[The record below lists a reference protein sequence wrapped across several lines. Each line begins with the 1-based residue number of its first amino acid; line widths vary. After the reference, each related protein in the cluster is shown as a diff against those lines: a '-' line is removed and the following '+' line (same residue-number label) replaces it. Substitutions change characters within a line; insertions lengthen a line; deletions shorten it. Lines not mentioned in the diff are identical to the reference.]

1 MKNIVLS
8 EMTCPELSKY
18 KEYVELALIPTGSHE
33 QHGSNMTFAADTDI
47 VYEICKLLG
56 KKFFP
61 RILVCPPI
69 SYGISYHHMKFYGT
83 ITLRPETFIS
93 IIMDIGWS
101 LKQHGINK
109 ILIVNAHGGNK
120 PSLGIAIGKLKNEL
134 GIKASWIGG
143 GSSTSNDL
151 LNKRGVSKI
160 NGHSCEGEVSQGMY
174 IAPWLVRKDS
184 LSAGKLKNSLYKER
198 EWWWGEIPWSFEEI
212 TENGALGDATKS
224 SVELGK
230 EMTELILR
238 RLEEFI
244 RKYYFKDHS
253 R

>member
-1 MKNIVLS
+1 MKNLVLS
-8 EMTCPELSKY
+8 EMTCPELNKY

-33 QHGSNMTFAADTDI
+33 QHSSNMTFAADTDI

-56 KKFFP
+56 EKFFP

-120 PSLGIAIGKLKNEL
+120 PPLGIAIGKLKNEL

-151 LNKRGVSKI
+151 LNKRGISKI
-160 NGHSCEGEVSQGMY
+160 NGHSCEGEVSQAMY

-198 EWWWGEIPWSFEEI
+198 EWWWGKIPWSFEEI

-244 RKYYFKDHS
+244 RKYYLKGHS